1 MVFPSARSKL
11 TQESKIMNA
20 EKNLD
25 RRTFLAATAGLIATT
40 PILALAEENE
50 KPDPDEGVTAPEDL
64 MKEHGVLNR
73 CLLIYE
79 EGMRRLKSGNDIAP
93 EVFNHTAQ
101 LIRKFVEEY
110 HEKNEEKYIFP
121 EFERAKK
128 LVDLVET
135 LKTQHRAGRDV
146 TARILDLAQPNKFR
160 IKDNREELS
169 KACASFIRMYRPH
182 ESREDT
188 VLFPALRTILK
199 PKQVEELGER
209 MEEDEHKV
217 LGDEGFEKN
226 VGQVATIEK
235 QLGIYDLTQFTPK

>member
-1 MVFPSARSKL
+1 
-11 TQESKIMNA
+11 MNV

-25 RRTFLAATAGLIATT
+25 RRKFITATAGLIATT
-40 PILALAEENE
+40 PLLAAAELSE
-50 KPDPDEGVTAPEDL
+50 KPNSDEGVPAPEDL

-79 EGMRRLKSGNDIAP
+79 EGMRRLKNGNNIAP

-101 LIRKFVEEY
+101 LIRSFVEEY

-121 EFERAKK
+121 EFVRAKK
-128 LVDLVET
+128 LVDLVDT

-146 TARILDLAQPNKFR
+146 TAQVLNLSQPDKFR
-160 IKDNREELS
+160 SKDNREQLR

-188 VLFPALRTILK
+188 VLFPALHTILK
-199 PKQVEELGER
+199 PEQVAELGER
-209 MEEDEHKV
+209 MEEDEDKI
-217 LGDEGFEKN
+217 LGAEGFEKS
-226 VGQVATIEK
+226 VDQVAAIEK
-235 QLGIYDLTQFTPK
+235 QLGIYDLSQFTPKT